1 MPWLTRPLSSRSLP
15 ALHDI
20 SRRGPPARTKALP
33 GLGPPEP
40 FITAAI
46 AFNPTHARGTAP
58 RRGTSRNVQRMDAS
72 AHASPLLAL
81 PAGFADVLAA
91 ERASYDLPPQ
101 LPKVAEQLIHAFL
114 ALLFPHYTQE
124 VGCRAGDVDADAAA
138 LFQLL
143 DEALTLPTI
152 DVDMRSRVS
161 REFVAT
167 LPKIR
172 SALLLD
178 AAAIADSDPAAS
190 GVDEVILAYPGFF
203 ATAVHRMA
211 HQLWAASVPLLP
223 RVLGELAHR
232 FTGIDIHPGASIG
245 KAFAIDH
252 GTGVVIGETCEIG
265 DRVRLYQGVTLGALV
280 VEKAMRAKR
289 HPTVEDDVIV
299 YSGATILGGDTVIGA
314 GARIGGNVWLTR
326 SVPPGSLISTS
337 AAIDRRRTPNGSAS
351 AESTDP
357 ALEFH
362 L

>member
-20 SRRGPPARTKALP
+20 SRRGPPARTKALS
-33 GLGPPEP
+33 GLGPLEP

-143 DEALTLPTI
+143 DEALTLPAI

-211 HQLWAASVPLLP
+211 HQLWSTNVPLLP

-337 AAIDRRRTPNGSAS
+337 AAIDRRRTPSGSAS